1 MTQAKLRLHVSGE
14 TAGRIMDGAGAA
26 KSEQV
31 HAVHFDT
38 PDHALSAMKA
48 SLRIRHLPD
57 RQVQTIRT
65 PQGERD
71 KLVEGDVPVVEASG
85 PLGDISAP
93 DLIPVFTTRYTRR
106 SWSVEEAG
114 RTVDVAV
121 DEGEVTAG
129 DRHVPIRDLVL
140 TGDPSALVAVARRL
154 AGHAQIA
161 PLSKAERGYRL
172 VGLAPLRL
180 KATEVPLEATMT
192 AATAF
197 RQIAWSCLNQ
207 FRQNEDLLAT
217 TRMAE
222 PLHQARV
229 ALRRL
234 RSAFSIFR
242 PMLGDSGADLRE
254 GLRELASELGQGR
267 DLDVLLLRA
276 PQGPL
281 GTRIRH
287 AREAAHDAVAE
298 VLASDR
304 TRVLVLDLAAWLHA
318 GDWLRDEARATLR
331 EEPVTIFAQDA
342 LFRYRRKV
350 KKGGKG
356 LATLPDEVRHDL
368 RKDAKKLRYAAE
380 FFTPLFAAEAAKRH
394 RTFLGAL
401 ETLQDHL
408 GDLNDLATAPELL
421 HRLGIRDEPGAADL
435 LAKGRRKRLLREA
448 EDAYDELIDAK
459 PFWA

>member
-14 TAGRIMDGAGAA
+14 MAAQIMDGAGAA

-31 HAVHFDT
+31 HTVHFDT

-48 SLRIRHLPD
+48 FLRIRHLAD

-85 PLGDISAP
+85 PLGDILAH
-93 DLIPVFTTRYTRR
+93 DLIPVFTTRHTRR
-106 SWSVEEAG
+106 HWSVEEAG
-114 RTVDVAV
+114 QTVDVAL
-121 DEGEVTAG
+121 DEGEIAAA

-140 TGDPSALVAVARRL
+140 TGAPSALVAVARRL
-154 AGHAQIA
+154 AGNAQIA
-161 PLSKAERGYRL
+161 PLSKVERGYRL
-172 VGLAPLRL
+172 VGPAPLRL

-192 AATAF
+192 AAAAF
-197 RQIAWSCLNQ
+197 QQITWSCLNQ
-207 FRQNEDLLAT
+207 FRQNEDLLA

-254 GLRELASELGQGR
+254 GLRDLASELGQAR

-298 VLASDR
+298 VLVSDK
-304 TRVLVLDLAAWLHA
+304 TRGLLLDLAAWLHD
-318 GDWLRDEARATLR
+318 GDWLRDEVRKTLR
-331 EEPVTIFAQDA
+331 EEPVTVFAQDA
-342 LFRYRRKV
+342 LSRYRRKV

-356 LATLPDEVRHDL
+356 LSTLEDEVRHDL

-380 FFTPLFAAEAAKRH
+380 FFSPLFAAEAPKRH

-448 EDAYDELIDAK
+448 EDAYDQLIDAK